1 MYFSII
7 INIHNQHQTI
17 ERCIKSC
24 LQQTFQKKYEII
36 IVDTSKKKLNNNFKL
51 FKSKKI
57 KYFHFNCFSNFPE
70 INQIHKI
77 SKGLIKA
84 KGKWICLLDGD
95 DFFDKNKLNYI
106 YDNYDL
112 KKKIVIQDNC
122 FLYLEKYK
130 KKILNKSKF
139 YKKFTLYNNIISFWP
154 EIYGTS
160 CISGNK
166 QIFKSFFKKISISKW
181 NYIAIDA
188 LFILYAYNRN
198 LIKDCKKILTFKS
211 VSKNNLS
218 MNYNF
223 FSKLYWIR
231 RNQQIIFWE
240 NLTKNKVYN
249 FDKFL
254 TKLVNLF

>member
-7 INIHNQHQTI
+7 INIHNQYQTI

-112 KKKIVIQDNC
+112 QKK
-122 FLYLEKYK
+122 
-130 KKILNKSKF
+130 
-139 YKKFTLYNNIISFWP
+139 
-154 EIYGTS
+154 
-160 CISGNK
+160 
-166 QIFKSFFKKISISKW
+166 
-181 NYIAIDA
+181 
-188 LFILYAYNRN
+188 
-198 LIKDCKKILTFKS
+198 
-211 VSKNNLS
+211 
-218 MNYNF
+218 
-223 FSKLYWIR
+223 
-231 RNQQIIFWE
+231 
-240 NLTKNKVYN
+240 
-249 FDKFL
+249 
-254 TKLVNLF
+254 

>member
-7 INIHNQHQTI
+7 INIHNQYQTI

-57 KYFHFNCFSNFPE
+57 KYFHFNSFSNFPE
-70 INQIHKI
+70 INQIYKI

-112 KKKIVIQDNC
+112 KKKNS
-122 FLYLEKYK
+122 
-130 KKILNKSKF
+130 N
-139 YKKFTLYNNIISFWP
+139 
-154 EIYGTS
+154 
-160 CISGNK
+160 SG
-166 QIFKSFFKKISISKW
+166 
-181 NYIAIDA
+181 
-188 LFILYAYNRN
+188 
-198 LIKDCKKILTFKS
+198 
-211 VSKNNLS
+211 
-218 MNYNF
+218 
-223 FSKLYWIR
+223 
-231 RNQQIIFWE
+231 
-240 NLTKNKVYN
+240 
-249 FDKFL
+249 
-254 TKLVNLF
+254 